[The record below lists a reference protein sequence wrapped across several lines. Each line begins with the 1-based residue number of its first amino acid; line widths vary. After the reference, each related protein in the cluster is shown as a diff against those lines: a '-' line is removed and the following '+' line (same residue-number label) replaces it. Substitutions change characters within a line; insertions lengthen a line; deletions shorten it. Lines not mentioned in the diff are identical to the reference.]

1 MRPRTKLPL
10 DCDGSAVQFV
20 RVPTTRAIGLI
31 FLLRDAPNQR
41 SNTQAQQGGKR
52 WKSEA
57 VRTVLAARGYQE
69 KAVPPDVIRR
79 IVEAGRLTG
88 SPMNSQPWLLRN
100 RNSQYL

>member
-1 MRPRTKLPL
+1 M
-10 DCDGSAVQFV
+10 V
-20 RVPTTRAIGLI
+20 RRFSSFAYRQQERWGL
-31 FLLRDAPNQR
+31 FSFFETLKKASRR
-41 SNTQAQQGGKR
+41 R
-52 WKSEA
+52 KSEA

-88 SPMNSQPWLLRN
+88 SAINSQPWLLRN